1 MTKLN
6 LSFVF
11 VGSLSVRKAAWDII
25 QAVKDM
31 PDIDL
36 TLIGDGEQR
45 ALIEKGIADYH
56 LRNVKL
62 LGTRNNS
69 EIMQLIADKDVF
81 VMSSHYDGWGA
92 VVNEALTC
100 GLYVICTDRSGARDL
115 LESTQRGMIYHAGD
129 ISQLHECVQW
139 CIANAY
145 KIQHSKE
152 ERIKWA
158 ARSIDGKL
166 LAAYF
171 IDCLQGLK
179 PTKPWLDALV

>member
-1 MTKLN
+1 MTKSN

-25 QAVKDM
+25 QAIKDM

-45 ALIEKGIADYH
+45 ELIEKGIADYH

-92 VVNEALTC
+92 V
-100 GLYVICTDRSGARDL
+100 VICTDRSGARDL

-158 ARSIDGKL
+158 ARSIDGKV
-166 LAAYF
+166 LATYF